1 MDKGKL
7 VSDLLKEI
15 RKKYNLSQFQL
26 SEILKTDQRTI
37 SYLEN
42 IKAPISLGMLKRLA
56 EKFNLNVD
64 HLMD

>member
-26 SEILKTDQRTI
+26 SEILQTDQRTI